1 MIREQF
7 AIGDMRVLLNK
18 YSVKD
23 IVISYHYMN
32 YISKGKRDI
41 SEQDIID
48 YILNK
53 DFYFVEKQINGWVRY
68 KIVYEISNKYD
79 LVIIVKEERE
89 IRKILKVVSA
99 YKTNKKLKEKWKK
112 LSKSLMMK

>member
-7 AIGDMRVLLNK
+7 SIENMVSILKK
-18 YSVKD
+18 YSTDSIEV
-23 IVISYHYMN
+23 SPHYIE

-41 SEQDIID
+41 SVVEIKD
-48 YILNK
+48 YLLNK
-53 DFYFVEKQINGWVRY
+53 NFYFVEKQVNGWVRY
-68 KIVYEISNKYD
+68 KLVYEISNKYD
-79 LVIIVKEERE
+79 LVIVVKEE

-112 LSKSLMMK
+112 ISKSLMMK